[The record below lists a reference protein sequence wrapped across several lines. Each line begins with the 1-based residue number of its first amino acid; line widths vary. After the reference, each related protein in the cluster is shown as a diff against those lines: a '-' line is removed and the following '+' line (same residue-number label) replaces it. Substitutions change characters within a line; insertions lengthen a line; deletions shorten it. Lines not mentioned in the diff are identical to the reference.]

1 MLRHKFYCCLCI
13 PSVLLLAKVVP
24 VPLCGSGKVA
34 TRRLLC
40 WFCFVFYIYF
50 LARRRGDPSKI
61 FLPFMYARQ
70 FKNNEV
76 TGILNKLWQE

>member
-24 VPLCGSGKVA
+24 VPLWKWKSSYWKVM
-34 TRRLLC
+34 L
-40 WFCFVFYIYF
+40 FCFVFYIYF
-50 LARRRGDPSKI
+50 LARHRGDPSKI